1 MNKKLTATI
10 LTATLAV
17 NLAVVP
23 AYAETTAVHY
33 DSNKTTVTQQAKAK
47 SSITFSDVKAGDW
60 FYDPVMAMAEM
71 GLIGGTTT
79 PVNGVGT
86 YSPDAT
92 MSKAQFVTILTRYL
106 FPEDLKTYEGQYN
119 AYWYST
125 NYGVAIDKGLIKT
138 TEFSETVMNEDAS
151 RQEMALLLVRAMQIL
166 GMDTSEMADATAIP
180 DYNAIGTY
188 YKDYVKV
195 AYKEGLIAGT
205 DKAGTFNPKGTLTRA
220 QAATVLNRLI
230 DPSSRTP
237 VSEVSVQPS
246 TPTQTPANVTGTTIS
261 R

>member
-60 FYDPVMAMAEM
+60 FYDPVMTMAEM

-125 NYGVAIDKGLIKT
+125 NYGVAIDKGLI
-138 TEFSETVMNEDAS
+138 
-151 RQEMALLLVRAMQIL
+151 
-166 GMDTSEMADATAIP
+166 
-180 DYNAIGTY
+180 
-188 YKDYVKV
+188 
-195 AYKEGLIAGT
+195 
-205 DKAGTFNPKGTLTRA
+205 
-220 QAATVLNRLI
+220 
-230 DPSSRTP
+230 
-237 VSEVSVQPS
+237 
-246 TPTQTPANVTGTTIS
+246 
-261 R
+261 